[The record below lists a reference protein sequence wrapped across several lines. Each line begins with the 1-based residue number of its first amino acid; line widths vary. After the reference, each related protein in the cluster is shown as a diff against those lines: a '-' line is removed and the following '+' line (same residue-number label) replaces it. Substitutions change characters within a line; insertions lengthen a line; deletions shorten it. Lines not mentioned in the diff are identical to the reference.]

1 MIKKVELASAAP
13 QAVFGNPAPLGLFG
27 LAIACAALTP
37 IAFGYG
43 ISKETGINSSAFIT
57 AAVFCILFGGFC
69 QLITGIMDFA
79 NKNTYGGT
87 IFTAF
92 AFNWMITG
100 ISFAG
105 IGMGWMIDH
114 TIILATEILML
125 VVFAFLTY
133 GFGFFSKLL
142 FFFLLDI
149 DLLYVCKI
157 IRGLTGTQ
165 AMNYPIAI
173 FTVILGLIGLWL
185 ALAGLLNPLTGK
197 AMFPVGGPMFSGD
210 KKQGFDWTTR
220 RAIFNT
226 LYQQWKENA
235 FTYMTIEELSLR
247 VKDQTGVS
255 SITHEV
261 CYLAEYG
268 AIATTNKSEDVNT
281 PLAARLTSDGIDL
294 YEQIVLRKYNF

>member
-1 MIKKVELASAAP
+1 MIKKIDFGVASP
-13 QAVFGNPAPLGLFG
+13 HSVFGNPAPLGLFG

-43 ISKETGINSSAFIT
+43 ISETGINSSAFIT
-57 AAVFCILFGGFC
+57 AGIFCVLFGGFC

-100 ISFAG
+100 ISF
-105 IGMGWMIDH
+105 IGVGYGWMIDH
-114 TIILATEILML
+114 HIIVATEILML

-157 IRGLTGTQ
+157 IRGLTGT
-165 AMNYPIAI
+165 AALNLPIAI
-173 FTVILGLIGLWL
+173 FTVLLGLIGLWL

-197 AMFPVGGPMFSGD
+197 SMFPVGGPMFFAD
-210 KKQGFDWTTR
+210 RQKGFDWSTR

-226 LYQQWKENA
+226 LYTHWKEKA
-235 FTYMTIEELSLR
+235 FSYMTIEELAR
-247 VKDQTGVS
+247 HVKEQTGVD
-255 SITHEV
+255 SIIHEV
-261 CYLAEYG
+261 CYLTEYG
-268 AIATTNKSEDVNT
+268 ALKTTNKDQDENQ
-281 PLAARLTSDGIDL
+281 PLAARLTSGGVDL
-294 YEQIVLRKYNF
+294 YEQLILRKYNF